1 MNMTR
6 AELRQALKDIIK
18 YDLEGSAASD
28 AELNA
33 LLNEAY
39 IQTCWDCRMPV
50 ATKTVSVTQYTER
63 VPAPV
68 QRVFEVHW
76 RRGSGEIH
84 KLFPYAGAVGDLA
97 TQVGTPIAYVHE
109 GYSIRLIPI
118 PDADGTLMMSGV
130 DAPEMNNDTDTPALP
145 AHLHTAIVYY
155 AASRWAERYGHQK
168 SVYFMQRYRELCRT
182 GEHLRQQLHAYKGV
196 LR

>member
-1 MNMTR
+1 MTR

-28 AELNA
+28 AELNS

-39 IQTCWDCRMPV
+39 VQTCWDVRMPA
-50 ATKTVSVTQYTER
+50 ATRTTPVTQYTER
-63 VPAPV
+63 VV
-68 QRVFEVHW
+68 ITIQRVFEAHW
-76 RRGSGEIH
+76 RDGAGKIH
-84 KLFPYAGAVGDLA
+84 KLFPHAGPIGELA
-97 TQVGTPIAYVHE
+97 TQVGKPIAYVHE

-118 PDADGTLMMSGV
+118 PDAAGTLMVSGV
-130 DAPEMNNDTDTPALP
+130 DTPTMNNDTDSPALP
-145 AHLHTAIVYY
+145 AHLHQAIVYY